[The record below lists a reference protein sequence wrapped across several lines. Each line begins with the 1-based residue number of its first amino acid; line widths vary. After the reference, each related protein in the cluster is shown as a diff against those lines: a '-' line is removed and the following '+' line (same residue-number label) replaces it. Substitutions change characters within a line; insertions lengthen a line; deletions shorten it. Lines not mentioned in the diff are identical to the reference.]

1 MAAGKANVYEMVTA
15 RIIAELEKGNIPWE
29 KPWTGTQTGAF
40 NRISKK
46 PYSLINQMLLL
57 HTGEYATFKQW
68 ADLGGHVRKGEK
80 SEIVVFWKI
89 LEKEETDKDTGE
101 KEIRKI
107 PMLRYYNV
115 FHISQ
120 VEGVKPLVKPFE
132 EVKPIEE
139 ADRVIA
145 DYVKRENIDFE
156 ECASNQAYYSPS
168 FDRVVVP
175 MKQQYKNINEYYS
188 TTFHEMTHS
197 TGHKNRLNRL
207 QTGAVAAF
215 GSETYSKEELVA
227 EIGSASLM
235 NLLGIETPKTFRNS
249 TAYIQSWLKV
259 LRNDNKF
266 IVSASSKA
274 EKAVNYLTVKDF
286 MRADRA
292 GTDVTGCS
300 RTSTG
305 RMISE
310 PLQLDILTIEQQH
323 RRNTEQ
329 QENKCFSGAGSGSR
343 YRDHSREGRVRKG
356 LFISGWGYSCRK
368 YSAFTGGRTE
378 GQKRFILWL
387 WDCLR

>member
-120 VEGVKPLVKPFE
+120 VEGVKPLAKPFE

-145 DYVKRENIDFE
+145 DYVKRENINFE
-156 ECASNQAYYSPS
+156 ECASNQALH
-168 FDRVVVP
+168 RNIRLTVVQNHLQIRI
-175 MKQQYKNINEYYS
+175 KQL
-188 TTFHEMTHS
+188 H
-197 TGHKNRLNRL
+197 RL
-207 QTGAVAAF
+207 Q
-215 GSETYSKEELVA
+215 
-227 EIGSASLM
+227 
-235 NLLGIETPKTFRNS
+235 KTVPV
-249 TAYIQSWLKV
+249 QQKV
-259 LRNDNKF
+259 LRMQQKKWNHGKIHGKMQWIGLND
-266 IVSASSKA
+266 
-274 EKAVNYLTVKDF
+274 
-286 MRADRA
+286 
-292 GTDVTGCS
+292 S
-300 RTSTG
+300 RQN
-305 RMISE
+305 I
-310 PLQLDILTIEQQH
+310 TIP
-323 RRNTEQ
+323 
-329 QENKCFSGAGSGSR
+329 
-343 YRDHSREGRVRKG
+343 
-356 LFISGWGYSCRK
+356 
-368 YSAFTGGRTE
+368 
-378 GQKRFILWL
+378 
-387 WDCLR
+387 